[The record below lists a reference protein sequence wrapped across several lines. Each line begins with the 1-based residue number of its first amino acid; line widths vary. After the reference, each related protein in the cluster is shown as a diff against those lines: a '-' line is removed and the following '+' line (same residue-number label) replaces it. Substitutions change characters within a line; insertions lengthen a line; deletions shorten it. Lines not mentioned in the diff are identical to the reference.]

1 VKRTVTVTCACN
13 RLVFLKRK
21 RTPRRNV
28 VLFGAVCES
37 CGRGMDLWIEKQPAN
52 EASR

>member
-1 VKRTVTVTCACN
+1 MTRPITVTCQCFYMVTLRRKAT
-13 RLVFLKRK
+13 KR
-21 RTPRRNV
+21 PN
-28 VLFGAVCES
+28 LILYGAVCPG